1 MTAARIA
8 VLHPVI
14 HITVAYRP
22 ERLVVEACQSR
33 DLFQLL
39 AELMH
44 RLQVVGGRR
53 HLELR
58 SLQELLKP
66 LVHQARDLTC
76 DEIAGLCRDA
86 RMSRRGVHI
95 DACSAA
101 ILLHQAARDPRCT
114 CNFKTC
120 RAQCADRVLEL
131 RYQSFVHDPLSYEIR
146 TRAMCRPH
154 CKSPSNGIP
163 TGTAGVVTTSPSSFT
178 AHCFTFRAPSEAFS
192 AMPAATNNLSSRTAP
207 TEFVTSAPFTATS
220 ATSFGT
226 SFFENCFTQFSCAR
240 SASPTSW
247 KSATMRF
254 ARSCFA
260 CIGCTSRLMRSIS
273 AVVTSV
279 NSS

>member
-22 ERLVVEACQSR
+22 ELLIVEACQSR
-33 DLFQLL
+33 DLLHLL

-58 SLQELLKP
+58 SLQELLVS
-66 LVHQARDLTC
+66 LIHQARYLSG

-86 RMSRRGVHI
+86 RMSRRGVHSN
-95 DACSAA
+95 ACSAT

-131 RYQSFVHDPLSYEIR
+131 RSQSLVHDPLSYELR
-146 TRAMCRPH
+146 TPAMCRPH
-154 CKSPSNGIP
+154 RTNPSI
-163 TGTAGVVTTSPSSFT
+163 
-178 AHCFTFRAPSEAFS
+178 
-192 AMPAATNNLSSRTAP
+192 
-207 TEFVTSAPFTATS
+207 
-220 ATSFGT
+220 
-226 SFFENCFTQFSCAR
+226 
-240 SASPTSW
+240 
-247 KSATMRF
+247 
-254 ARSCFA
+254 
-260 CIGCTSRLMRSIS
+260 
-273 AVVTSV
+273 
-279 NSS
+279 